1 MANASNIARAAEARS
16 HQAAHARHH
25 FISATRAQPVQVVA
39 DSLVL
44 KYLHGLNHQ
53 ANTEKPGGPSAS
65 LEQTEWSKVK
75 IGAAFRFVCE
85 VK

>member
-1 MANASNIARAAEARS
+1 M
-16 HQAAHARHH
+16 
-25 FISATRAQPVQVVA
+25 A

-53 ANTEKPGGPSAS
+53 TNREKPGGPSAS
-65 LEQTEWSKVK
+65 SERTEWSKVK
-75 IGAAFRFVCE
+75 IGAVFRFVWE